1 MSEGRSARRSR
12 RRSAATA
19 TPVREVNYHSLK
31 NPFPPMRVFSDDR
44 IEAMH
49 EASLEVLE
57 NLGVKVLLPEARDLL
72 IAGGATL
79 KGEDMVHIDRE
90 MVTAALAPLRVPSWG
105 TPGVASAMCCWNPA
119 RSCSNLAQGPPML
132 PIW

>member
-1 MSEGRSARRSR
+1 
-12 RRSAATA
+12 
-19 TPVREVNYHSLK
+19 
-31 NPFPPMRVFSDDR
+31 MRVFSDDR

-90 MVTAALAPLRVPSWG
+90 MVTAALCTAPRSIVGHAGCRERDVLLEPGSLVFQPGAGAPHATDLVKGRRPGTSDDLRDLVL
-105 TPGVASAMCCWNPA
+105 N
-119 RSCSNLAQGPPML
+119 RQHF
-132 PIW
+132 